1 MGRTSVYIF
10 LLVTWLAA
18 GVVASGQVYTVD
30 EVPDVHRY
38 DGRRYVSDPAGI
50 LPAADVSRLDALAA
64 GIETATGA
72 QTAVVVVP
80 SIGNDTPE
88 DFAVRLFEK
97 WGIGSKKQD
106 TGLLLLLAT
115 EDRLVRFEV
124 GYGLEGVLTDALS
137 KRIQTQRMNPYLTR
151 GDWGG
156 GLVAG
161 LTAVEE
167 LLTDPS
173 SELKADR
180 LEETEGLT
188 GMLILMGLALL
199 MLIGGISLARRQRK
213 CPRCGAQMKPVNQT
227 TRMVSPGV
235 RMITTVMR
243 CPKCGYTT
251 TRTQRE
257 DIGAAV
263 AGGTIAGGLGGLG
276 RGGMGGFGGGWAG
289 GRSGGGGATS
299 RF

>member
-1 MGRTSVYIF
+1 M
-10 LLVTWLAA
+10 
-18 GVVASGQVYTVD
+18 VASGQVYTVD